1 MQKCHVLYDSI
12 CMKYIKLVNPW
23 SESRLVASRDMCM
36 GSMGSD
42 YFTGVWFPFGVMT
55 RFQIQVEV
63 VIVPCCEY
71 TRCTLSCS
79 FKRVNC
85 VKCYLVSTKLQ
96 FFNFSFYIREKLINN
111 VVLVSGEHQSDS
123 ATHIHVSILF
133 QILSHLDC
141 KTII

>member
-1 MQKCHVLYDSI
+1 
-12 CMKYIKLVNPW
+12 
-23 SESRLVASRDMCM
+23 MCM

-42 YFTGVWFPFGVMT
+42 CFTGVWFPFGVMT

-63 VIVPCCEY
+63 VTVPCCEY

-85 VKCYLVSTKLQ
+85 VKCYLISTKLQ

-111 VVLVSGEHQSDS
+111 VVLVSGVHQSDS
-123 ATHIHVSILF
+123 AIHIRSD
-133 QILSHLDC
+133 QISCSVMSDSLRPHESQHARPPCPSPTPGVHPDSRPSSQ
-141 KTII
+141 